1 MKLFIAMSNVLSKK
15 DSIFVAGHSGMVGS
29 AIVRQ
34 LEKLEFVNILTESRN
49 NVDLTD
55 QSSVINFFST
65 NKIDYVVL
73 AAARVG
79 GIFANSEYPAEFIY
93 ENLMIECNVIH
104 SAYIT
109 GVKRLLFL
117 GSSCIYPKLSKQ
129 PIKESELLTGGLEPS
144 NEPYAIAK
152 IAGIKLCESYNRQY
166 GTYYRSVMPTNL
178 YGEGDNFHINNSHVV
193 PALLRKFHEAKIN
206 NNNSVSIWGDGS
218 AMREFLYVDDMADAC
233 IHIMSFSDDTYDS
246 YTKPALSHINIGS
259 GVDLSIRELAE
270 TIKEVVGYRGN
281 LLFDTSKPNGSPR
294 KLLNVSKLNSM
305 GWKYQTNL
313 KTGLKK
319 TYTWYLDN
327 IN

>member
-1 MKLFIAMSNVLSKK
+1 MAMSNVLSKK

-129 PIKESELLTGGLEPS
+129 PIKENELLTGVLEPS

-178 YGEGDNFHINNSHVV
+178 YGEGDYFHINNSHVV
-193 PALLRKFHEAKIN
+193 PALIRKFLYAKEHN
-206 NNNSVSIWGDGS
+206 MSTVEIWGSGN
-218 AMREFLYVDDMADAC
+218 ATREFLY
-233 IHIMSFSDDTYDS
+233 IEDTARAILDVAENYEE
-246 YTKPALSHINIGS
+246 S
-259 GVDLSIRELAE
+259 GPLNLGTGTET
-270 TIKEVVGYRGN
+270 TIKELVETISELVDYQGKIVW
-281 LLFDTSKPNGSPR
+281 DTERPDGQPR
-294 KLLNVSKLNSM
+294 RFYDMTKFKDSM
-305 GWKYQTNL
+305 GYVPSTPL
-313 KTGLKK
+313 KEGLKK
-319 TYTWYLDN
+319 TIEWYLN
-327 IN
+327 TSENEKRL